1 MKKRILSLFL
11 AIVMVLGLLPMGTF
25 ATNGARDTVYLS
37 VSFDGQYIDDKM
49 EVPWPMCR

>member
-11 AIVMVLGLLPMGTF
+11 AFVMTVGLLPVGTL
-25 ATNGARDTVYLS
+25 ATNGASDTVYLS
-37 VSFDGQYIDDKM
+37 VSFDGRYIDDKM